1 MEPHLPWVP
10 ECEQECYLLTPCHVP
25 GPATELV
32 SVEINC
38 SLNTHLFI
46 YSTGGLSFVK
56 TPDAPALLQDIYK
69 GLLLCVLRR
78 SLGSHSFR
86 HLFFFFLYS
95 PCLLEMRSFFL
106 MKELT
111 VLPTFIFMM
120 SFLDSRA

>member
-10 ECEQECYLLTPCHVP
+10 ECEQECYLLTPRHVP

-38 SLNTHLFI
+38 SINTHLFI

-69 GLLLCVLRR
+69 GLLLYVLRR

-86 HLFFFFLYS
+86 HLFFFFVFSMFAGDEILFSDEGVNCSSDIHLYDVF
-95 PCLLEMRSFFL
+95 P
-106 MKELT
+106 
-111 VLPTFIFMM
+111 
-120 SFLDSRA
+120 